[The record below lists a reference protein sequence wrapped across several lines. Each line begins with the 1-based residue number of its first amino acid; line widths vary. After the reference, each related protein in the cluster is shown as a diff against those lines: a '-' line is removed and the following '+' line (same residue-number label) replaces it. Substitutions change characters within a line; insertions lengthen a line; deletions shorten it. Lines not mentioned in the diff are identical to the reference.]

1 MGLGIPEMMA
11 IGGGVGLLTG
21 GLRGG
26 LQGAALGGIGGG
38 LNNYLQGGSFLQSAA
53 AKPIASAAASAAP
66 ATAAQFEAAMGLPS
80 SAMIGAGAPLASAMP
95 TGAGMGLV
103 QGASGNLVNP
113 EYFLGAGTPFET
125 FKGGQGLLA
134 NATGNL
140 LDTLPDYVTPTNVLG
155 AASIISNMQQPQ
167 YQMPAAQG
175 GGVRQG
181 STQGLNVDFGGAK
194 PIKRRGQA

>member
-38 LNNYLQGGSFLQSAA
+38 LSNYVKGGSFLQNAA
-53 AKPIASAAASAAP
+53 AKPIASVAAGEAP
-66 ATAAQFEAAMGLPS
+66 F
-80 SAMIGAGAPLASAMP
+80 AGAVFNPS
-95 TGAGMGLV
+95 TGTWLNPEFYA
-103 QGASGNLVNP
+103 GAS
-113 EYFLGAGTPFET
+113 TPFAT
-125 FKGGQGLLA
+125 YTGGQGLLA

-140 LDTLPDYVTPTNVLG
+140 LDTLPDYVTPKNVLG

-181 STQGLNVDFGGAK
+181 STQGLNVNYGMAQ
-194 PIKRRGQA
+194 PIKRRGYA